1 MKTLIISQ
9 LPLLPDEDEAA
20 VIVRAKKRISR
31 LGVNATDCEG
41 YIYRRSVDARKQN
54 DVKFVCSVALSGDF
68 PTDNAQIMKR
78 LADNG
83 VTELRSGEPSVVHGD
98 GEMQGRAVIVGTGPA
113 GLFAGLLLAENG
125 YSPILIERGGDV
137 DARVRA
143 IEKFKSERILD
154 TDTNIQFG
162 AGGAGTFSDGKLVTR
177 VNDPLCGYILR
188 RFVEFG
194 APKEILYTARP
205 HIGTDYLRLVV
216 KNMTE
221 HIISLGAEIRY
232 NTKLLDISV
241 SGNRAISV
249 RTTGGDIEAG
259 AVVLAIGH
267 SARDTYKML
276 LSKSFVIEPK
286 PFSVGVRVEHLREDI
301 NRAMYGNFAEHPA
314 FSSAEYNLSCN
325 TKIRGA
331 YTFCMCPGGSVVA
344 AASEEG
350 GVVVNGMST
359 HARNSDNSNSAVAVS
374 VFRED
379 YGNTPDGAI
388 EFQRKIERRAFR
400 AGGGDYSAPIITLG
414 DFLGGERATHLPK
427 RVMPTYMDGEGV
439 RLASPEEYLPD
450 FVTKNLRSAFL
461 EFDKKIKG
469 FAVPDAVLTG
479 AETRTSA
486 PVRIMRGE
494 DRCALGYDNIYPCGE
509 GAGYAGGITS
519 AALDG
524 INTALSIMAKFKP

>member
-20 VIVRAKKRISR
+20 VIVRAKKRLRR
-31 LGVNATDCEG
+31 LGVDTLCSDG
-41 YIYRRSVDARKQN
+41 YIYRRSVDARRKN
-54 DVKFVCSVALSGDF
+54 DVKFVCSVALTGDF
-68 PTDNAQIMKR
+68 PTENEGIMKR
-78 LADNG
+78 LSDNG
-83 VTELRSGEPSVVHGD
+83 VSELCSGEPTVVFGSQKQ
-98 GEMQGRAVIVGTGPA
+98 MGRAVVVGTGPA

-137 DARVRA
+137 DARVAA
-143 IEKFKSERILD
+143 IESFKKNRVLD
-154 TDTNIQFG
+154 PDTNIQFG

-177 VNDPLCGYILR
+177 VNDPLCGYVLR

-194 APKEILYTARP
+194 APEEILYTARP

-232 NTKLLDISV
+232 NTKMLDISLSGTSAV
-241 SGNRAISV
+241 SVKTNR
-249 RTTGGDIEAG
+249 GDIEAS

-267 SARDTYKML
+267 SARDTYKTL
-276 LSKSFVIEPK
+276 LSRSFVIEPK

-301 NRAMYGNFAEHPA
+301 NRAMYGDFAGHPA

-325 TKIRGA
+325 TKTRGV
-331 YTFCMCPGGSVVA
+331 YTFCMCPGGTVVA

-359 HARNSDNSNSAVAVS
+359 HARNTDNSNSAVAVS

-379 YGNTPDGAI
+379 YGSNPYKAI
-388 EFQRKIERRAFR
+388 EFQRDIERRAYI
-400 AGGGDYSAPIITLG
+400 AGGSDYSAPITTLG
-414 DFLGGERATHLPK
+414 DFLAGNKATQK
-427 RVMPTYMDGEGV
+427 PTRIKPSYMDGEGV
-439 RLASPEEYLPD
+439 RPASPDEYLPD
-450 FVTKNLRSAFL
+450 FVTRGLRSAFC
-461 EFDKKIKG
+461 EFDKRIKG
-469 FAVPDAVLTG
+469 FATPDAILTG

-486 PVRIMRGE
+486 PVRIMRSE
-494 DRCALGYDNIYPCGE
+494 QRLAIGYDNIYPCGE

-524 INTALSIMAKFKP
+524 INTALAIMAKFKP